1 MLHILEY
8 NLEVLEWS
16 KLFLL
21 QKFFLD
27 DKVPINGRILDFV
40 HKERKYCV
48 FVFLLHVNIVSD
60 IWTEI
65 TFQQKCHT
73 RKGGGY
79 TLSNRNNVL
88 YTKYILHGF
97 NPLLHRRPC
106 LSQLHDMDV
115 STSWWLTALT
125 DPRVWIISVNHT
137 HSVQHQAC
145 INCKAAPW
153 TFKNLLGLKQ
163 RTDIEMISIKT
174 NREVAFL
181 PRVCGLVL
189 SFGNI
194 CDHLKINQTKMY
206 KNNLGFYQDMTI
218 IFHHH
223 PGMLCCTPFSFME
236 EAIFLDIN
244 NFERTCDVIQ
254 SSLKYRFCTMYR
266 YVLIKI
272 G

>member
-1 MLHILEY
+1 M
-8 NLEVLEWS
+8 
-16 KLFLL
+16 F
-21 QKFFLD
+21 
-27 DKVPINGRILDFV
+27 
-40 HKERKYCV
+40 
-48 FVFLLHVNIVSD
+48 D

-79 TLSNRNNVL
+79 TLSNWNNVL

-153 TFKNLLGLKQ
+153 TFKNILGLKQ
-163 RTDIEMISIKT
+163 STDREIISIKT
-174 NREVAFL
+174 NREVVFL
-181 PRVCGLVL
+181 PRECGLVL

-223 PGMLCCTPFSFME
+223 PGMLCCSPFSFME

-244 NFERTCDVIQ
+244 NFERPCDVIQ
-254 SSLKYRFCTMYR
+254 SPLEVRSTVLY
-266 YVLIKI
+266 YVDMCWSK
-272 G
+272 